1 MFARKDKKQK
11 MPKKTRSHKRSAKDQ
26 KLEFDK
32 KCHWSQVVNSFSIF
46 NNMGCLLEIVG
57 ELSISFYVFIT

>member
-32 KCHWSQVVNSFSIF
+32 KCH
-46 NNMGCLLEIVG
+46 
-57 ELSISFYVFIT
+57 